1 MVLVNSLQGVD
12 ACSEGCSD
20 VEFPKVDWLRVEV
33 RTATSKGA
41 KPEDIVQ
48 SYERWIQWVEQ
59 VQEVRNR
66 AFLFS

>member
-1 MVLVNSLQGVD
+1 M
-12 ACSEGCSD
+12 
-20 VEFPKVDWLRVEV
+20 DWLRVEV